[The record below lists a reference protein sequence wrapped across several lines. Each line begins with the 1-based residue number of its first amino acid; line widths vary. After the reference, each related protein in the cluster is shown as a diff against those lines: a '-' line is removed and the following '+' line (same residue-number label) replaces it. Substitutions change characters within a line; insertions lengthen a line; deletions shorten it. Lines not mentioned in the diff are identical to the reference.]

1 MEVKEMTYKTD
12 KWFTSPWNFAD
23 EIKAQMNFAP
33 QIELHD
39 VTLRDGEQQ
48 AGVTFLKDDKIRI
61 AEKLAEAG
69 IHRIEAGMPAV
80 SKQDEEAIKEI
91 VKRKLGPKI
100 FAFGRC
106 MKEDVKRAVDCGVDG
121 IVVEIPSSEHIIKYA
136 YKWPLEK
143 AIDLSIEATL
153 YAKENGLYTV
163 FFPIDAS
170 RADINWFLDLIQ
182 RIAKEGHM
190 DALAVVDTFGGC
202 SPSAI
207 PYLIRK
213 IKERIDKPL
222 ETHFHDDFGL
232 GAANTILGL
241 AAGANVAH
249 TTVSA
254 LGERAGNAAYE
265 DVALALLTMY
275 GVDLGIKTEMMYEI
289 SKLVRG
295 LAGIEV
301 RGNRGIIGDDIFKIE
316 SGIISGWLKNCGQD
330 HALELSPYRWELV
343 GQSAPEVVLGK
354 NSGTDSIKLWLE
366 RVGKPM
372 NIDEV
377 VMISED
383 KVMSVLQKVKARACQ
398 KKGLLTLRDFENILM
413 EVGI

>member
-1 MEVKEMTYKTD
+1 MTYKTE

-23 EIKAQMNFAP
+23 EVRAQLDFAP
-33 QIELHD
+33 KIELHD

-48 AGVTFLKDDKIRI
+48 AGVTFRSDDKIRI

-69 IHRIEAGMPAV
+69 VHRIEAGMPAV
-80 SKQDEEAIKEI
+80 SKEDEAAIKEI
-91 VKRKLGPKI
+91 VKRNLGPKI

-136 YKWPLEK
+136 YRWPLEK

-163 FFPIDAS
+163 FFPIDGS

-182 RIAKEGHM
+182 RIEREGHM

-213 IKERIDKPL
+213 IKERINKPL

-275 GVDLGIKTEMMYEI
+275 GVDLGIKTEKMYEI
-289 SKLVRG
+289 SKFVRA
-295 LAGIEV
+295 LAGVEV
-301 RGNRGIIGDDIFKIE
+301 RGNRGIIGEDIFKIE
-316 SGIISGWLKNCGQD
+316 SGIISGWLKNCGQE
-330 HALELSPYRWELV
+330 HALELSPYRWDLV
-343 GQSAPEVVLGK
+343 GQSAPEIVLGK
-354 NSGTDSIKLWLE
+354 NSGADSIKMWLE
-366 RVGKPM
+366 RVGKPTAK
-372 NIDEV
+372 DEISL
-377 VMISED
+377 ISEE
-383 KVMSVLQKVKARACQ
+383 KVLELVQKVKARALE
-398 KKGLLTLRDFENILM
+398 KRGLLTLRDFEDVLA
-413 EVGI
+413 EAGV